1 MPTKAKD
8 TNRAWLWWFLAIL
21 VGSQLYVVQELAAA
35 LALFTL
41 GFAAIAALV
50 ASLYVVQ
57 KGWQLAAVRIAE
69 INIPFMKMPSS
80 QDENQKATYAR

>member
-21 VGSQLYVVQELAAA
+21 VGAQVYVVQELAAV

-41 GFAAIAALV
+41 GFAAIAALA

-57 KGWQLAAVRIAE
+57 KGWRLAAIRIAE

-80 QDENQKATYAR
+80 QEENQRATYAR